1 MPLSKIHTDILRLL
15 ASHRDPESDV
25 AGSTPLN
32 REAPRIPATSTFSMI
47 ARNQWRELRKKML
60 WSFRSVVTAC
70 NGSGPQCPGPQRA
83 AIGEGAAL
91 AFFHQADDAL
101 RQDCAVI
108 GLNAAGQHRTTMRAG
123 EYNRSHANFAFAAS
137 GVRDVGA
144 TAGRAGSDAAGAGA
158 DRAID

>member
-1 MPLSKIHTDILRLL
+1 
-15 ASHRDPESDV
+15 
-25 AGSTPLN
+25 
-32 REAPRIPATSTFSMI
+32 MI

-60 WSFRSVVTAC
+60 WSFRSMATAC
-70 NGSGPQCPGPQRA
+70 NGSGPRPA
-83 AIGEGAAL
+83 ARRNRELAGL